1 LEVHWWDALGDALK
15 VRKKDLKC
23 ENRSINF
30 GVSFKDEPPKQL
42 PFAHH
47 PPRSIDCAVWL
58 ANHPP
63 AGLD

>member
-1 LEVHWWDALGDALK
+1 MHWWDALADAL
-15 VRKKDLKC
+15 VGHILSA

-30 GVSFKDEPPKQL
+30 RVSFKDEPPKPL